1 MDFDPKAVDEGFT
14 SEWNE
19 GNFKNL
25 RLHEAQEMINIGK
38 VNPFAHSEDG
48 TSWNFQIWQGGIDI
62 LLGEGQ
68 SKYATEEI
76 GEVKKEKDFVEELI
90 KLKPP
95 FKRIVEYKLHGKIE
109 RFVPIKDNQKR
120 IKEILQDYE
129 DIVKKLNDIHGL
141 STRNADPDDWKGL

>member
-1 MDFDPKAVDEGFT
+1 MNYNPTEVDEGFT

-38 VNPFAHSEDG
+38 INPFGLSEDG
-48 TSWNFQIWQGGIDI
+48 TSWNYQIWQGGIDI
-62 LLGEGQ
+62 LLGEGL

-76 GEVKKEKDFVEELI
+76 TEVKTQKNFVEELI

-95 FKRIVEYKLHGKIE
+95 FKRIIEFKLHGKTE
-109 RFVPIKDNQKR
+109 RFIPIPINQKR

-129 DIVKKLNDIHGL
+129 NIVKKLNDLHGL
-141 STRNADPDDWKGL
+141 STRNRDTMDDGL